1 MLFSWFFN
9 VRYVAFSLLL
19 LSNERAAVDGEAI
32 LGHERLLLPR
42 QLGVV
47 QTCYQS
53 DQSDE
58 GLVIDLSKAILRP
71 NLIDLFAK
79 TRVVKS
85 DLIDLDKIELSEF
98 KLT

>member
-1 MLFSWFFN
+1 MSGSVWVTMAML
-9 VRYVAFSLLL
+9 
-19 LSNERAAVDGEAI
+19 AVPAD
-32 LGHERLLLPR
+32 
-42 QLGVV
+42 

-58 GLVIDLSKAILRP
+58 RLQIDLSEAIVRSILF
-71 NLIDLFAK
+71 DLFAK

>member
-1 MLFSWFFN
+1 MLPVLVPFLRHNIPSE
-9 VRYVAFSLLL
+9 LLIFQ
-19 LSNERAAVDGEAI
+19 I
-32 LGHERLLLPR
+32 L
-42 QLGVV
+42 V

-58 GLVIDLSKAILRP
+58 RLQIDLSEAIVRS
-71 NLIDLFAK
+71 NLFNLFAK

-85 DLIDLDKIELSEF
+85 NLIDLDKIELSEF

>member
-1 MLFSWFFN
+1 
-9 VRYVAFSLLL
+9 VAAGVDVFCSDA
-19 LSNERAAVDGEAI
+19 EGAHVEEPAVPVHAAAA
-32 LGHERLLLPR
+32 
-42 QLGVV
+42 QGVGGFGARSD

-53 DQSDE
+53 NQSDE
-58 GLVIDLSKAILRP
+58 GLKINLSEAILRP

>member
-1 MLFSWFFN
+1 
-9 VRYVAFSLLL
+9 LL
-19 LSNERAAVDGEAI
+19 VDATGIQIASCI
-32 LGHERLLLPR
+32 CS
-42 QLGVV
+42 

-58 GLVIDLSKAILRP
+58 GLEIDLSEAILRP

>member
-1 MLFSWFFN
+1 M
-9 VRYVAFSLLL
+9 
-19 LSNERAAVDGEAI
+19 RANSRAI
-32 LGHERLLLPR
+32 CDIVLGFT
-42 QLGVV
+42 

-58 GLVIDLSKAILRP
+58 GLEIDLSEAILRP

-85 DLIDLDKIELSEF
+85 DLINLDKIELSEF